1 MMGKEGGGEEEV
13 GEDGGGD
20 EVGEDGGGD
29 EVKRVGERGFCLV
42 QLNFNLKP

>member
-1 MMGKEGGGEEEV
+1 MGKEGGG
-13 GEDGGGD
+13 GKGGGKE

>member
-1 MMGKEGGGEEEV
+1 MEEGMRWERMVGEGGE
-13 GEDGGGD
+13 
-20 EVGEDGGGD
+20 GD